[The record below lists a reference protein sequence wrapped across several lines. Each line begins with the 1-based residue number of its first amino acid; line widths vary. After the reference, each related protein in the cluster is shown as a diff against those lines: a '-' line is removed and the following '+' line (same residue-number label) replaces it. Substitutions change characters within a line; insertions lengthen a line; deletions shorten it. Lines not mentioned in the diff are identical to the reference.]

1 MVRRVLVLVVTLST
15 LLLMVVANVGA
26 APAETETITV
36 KDATES
42 FPDVNPCTG
51 APGIVTVTY
60 NGVFHITTLPNGTYH
75 VTGTQAGTFT
85 FEPDDPSQPSVT
97 GRFTFWFGENSNQA
111 SFNGTFTFR
120 VNGQGSDGS
129 TVRFN
134 GVAHVSVSATGATT
148 AFEFGRC
155 HS

>member
-1 MVRRVLVLVVTLST
+1 MIRRVFVLVVTLST
-15 LLLMVVANVGA
+15 LLLTVVANVAA

-36 KDATES
+36 KDASES
-42 FPDVNPCTG
+42 FTDANPCTG
-51 APGIVTVTY
+51 APGLVTVTY
-60 NGVFHITTLPNGTYH
+60 NGIFHITALDDGTYH
-75 VTGTQAGTFT
+75 ITGTETGTFT

-97 GRFTFWFGENSNQA
+97 GRFTIWFGENSNQA

-134 GVAHVSVSATGATT
+134 GLAHISVSATGTT
-148 AFEFGRC
+148 TEFEFGRC
-155 HS
+155 H

>member
-1 MVRRVLVLVVTLST
+1 MVRRVFICVLTLST
-15 LLLMVVANVGA
+15 LLLMTVASVGA

-42 FPDVNPCTG
+42 FTDVNPCTG
-51 APGIVTVTY
+51 EPGLVTVTY
-60 NGVFHITTLPNGTYH
+60 NGVFHITALDDGTYH
-75 VTGTQAGTFT
+75 ITGTETGTFT

-97 GRFTFWFGENSNQA
+97 GRFTIWFGENSNQA

-134 GVAHVSVSATGATT
+134 GVAHISVSATGTT
-148 AFEFGRC
+148 TEFEFGRC
-155 HS
+155 H